1 MIHFAFSLVSS
12 LEKVLPAQRPHH
24 WERPEL
30 TLLANQRGA
39 FQLAYFCRGDDFGE
53 SNPEFSVTL
62 THDLGSALSCRQVCL
77 VPCDYPCHGTFDDD
91 YLTTQPGLLP
101 DLLRPVDLNQPL
113 KAISGQWRSL
123 WFTVDS
129 TQLTPGAHTVGITI
143 TLADGNQADAFSLP
157 VTVRSEVLPEQTLYH
172 TEWFHADCLADY
184 YGVPVF
190 SEEHWRI
197 IDHFMAAAARC
208 GVNMLLTPVFT
219 PPLDTAKGG
228 ERTTVQLV
236 DITLEAEAYHFDF
249 QKLRRWI
256 KLCQKN
262 NIPNLE
268 ICHLFTQWGAECAPK
283 IMVRENGRLIR
294 RFGWDTP
301 AVGGEYTRFLQVF
314 LPALKAE
321 LAQLGVLQ
329 HTWFHISDEPHDH
342 QKETYRAAKESIQDL
357 LQGCQVIDALSSY
370 DLYREG
376 IVEKPVV
383 CVDHIQPFLDA
394 QVPNLWAYYC
404 TCQAVDVPNRFIAM
418 PSARNR
424 ILGTLLYV
432 YRIEGFLHWGFNF
445 YNSQCSKAHIDPFR
459 VTDAGEAFPSGD
471 PFLVYPAPDGSAWD
485 SIRTEMLNDAMQDLR
500 LLQLVEAK
508 IGRERT
514 LMLVSQ
520 AAGGMPRFDRYPKD
534 RAFFDRLH
542 SLLLATL

>member
-1 MIHFAFSLVSS
+1 MINFEFYLVSS
-12 LEKVLPAQRPHH
+12 LEKVLPDRRPAL
-24 WERPEL
+24 WEKPEL

-39 FQLAYFCRGDDFGE
+39 FQLAYFCRSDDFGE
-53 SNPEFSVTL
+53 SCQDFTVTL
-62 THDLGSALSCRQVCL
+62 HHNLGNALSCRHVCL

-91 YLTTQPGLLP
+91 YLTTKPGLLP
-101 DLLRPVDLNQPL
+101 DLLRPADLGHPL

-123 WFTVDS
+123 WFTVDGSQLAPGTYS
-129 TQLTPGAHTVGITI
+129 TDITVN
-143 TLADGNQADAFSLP
+143 LADGSQAASFSVSLTIRAEQLP
-157 VTVRSEVLPEQTLYH
+157 KQTLYH
-172 TEWFHADCLADY
+172 TEWFHADCIADY
-184 YGVPVF
+184 YHVPVF
-190 SEEHWRI
+190 SEAHWQS
-197 IDHFMAAAARC
+197 IDRFMAAAARC

-219 PPLDTAKGG
+219 PPLDTAVGG

-236 DITLEAEAYHFDF
+236 DITLEQGTYRFDF

-256 KLCQKN
+256 ALCQKN
-262 NIPNLE
+262 GIANIE
-268 ICHLFTQWGAECAPK
+268 ICHLFTQWGATAAPK
-283 IMVRENGRLIR
+283 IMVWENGSLIR

-301 AVGGEYTRFLQVF
+301 AVGGEYTRFLHAF
-314 LPALKAE
+314 LPALKQE

-329 HTWFHISDEPHDH
+329 HTWFHISDEPHDR
-342 QKETYRAAKESIQDL
+342 QKETYRSAKESIQEL
-357 LQGCQVIDALSSY
+357 LQGCQIIDALSSY
-370 DLYREG
+370 NIYQEG

-445 YNSQCSKAHIDPFR
+445 YNSQCSRTHIDPLR
-459 VTDAGEAFPSGD
+459 VTDAGEVFPSGD

-500 LLQLVEAK
+500 LLQLAEKK

-514 LMLVSQ
+514 LELVLQ
-520 AAGGMPRFDRYPKD
+520 AAGGVLRFDRYPKD
-534 RAFFDRLH
+534 PTFFDRLYA
-542 SLLLATL
+542 LLFAAL